1 MVRYREFFVAEKSS
15 QLAVRGGITKMKVIK
30 NINNNV
36 SLCID
41 SQNREV
47 VAFGKGIGFARPP
60 YEIELSR
67 IERSFYDVDEAY
79 IAMLKD
85 IPAEILELSARVLDY
100 AREMLDGP
108 VSSNLVFT
116 LADHIQFAVKRN
128 EENLRVKLPILY
140 DVEHLFEKET
150 KIGYRAL
157 ALIQKKLKIYLPKEE
172 AACIALHILNAEGM
186 NSEGGRTAR
195 DEKIIEE
202 ITERIERFFGLQ
214 IDRSGFN
221 YSRFVMHMRYL
232 LQRGEKKELFY
243 SEDRSLYESVTGAL
257 PETKQCVEAI
267 SAYLQRECGLEL
279 TDEERMYLI
288 LHTNRL
294 CDREDQD
301 SLS

>member
-1 MVRYREFFVAEKSS
+1 
-15 QLAVRGGITKMKVIK
+15 MKVIK

-67 IERSFYDVDEAY
+67 IERSFYDVDEVY

-100 AREMLDGP
+100 AREMLDSP

-116 LADHIQFAVKRN
+116 LADHIQFAIKRN

-140 DVEHLFEKET
+140 DVEHLFEKE
-150 KIGYRAL
+150 IRVGYRAL
-157 ALIQKKLKIYLPKEE
+157 TLIQKKLKIYLPKEE
-172 AACIALHILNAEGM
+172 AACIALHIINAEGM

-195 DEKIIEE
+195 EDEIIQE
-202 ITERIERFFGLQ
+202 ITERIERFFGIE
-214 IDRSGFN
+214 IDRNGFN
-221 YSRFVMHMRYL
+221 YSRFAMHMRYL
-232 LQRGEKKELFY
+232 LRRGEKKELFY
-243 SEDRSLYESVTGAL
+243 SEDRSLYESVTVAL
-257 PETKQCVEAI
+257 PETEQCVETI
-267 SAYLQRECGLEL
+267 SAYLQKECGLEL

-288 LHTNRL
+288 LHINRL
-294 CDREDQD
+294 CGREDHS